1 MQLFP
6 MSQSA
11 TPKPN
16 QKFIFKGLPRKYSAE
31 KSEKNQ
37 KDALIS
43 PSISKYTVDANRSK
57 TPEKSLTRSIFSQE
71 PKKKLKFMKHNPA
84 RFCKAVEK
92 GASSKVVLP
101 SVEYDLELIRTI
113 NQKNDLVTFIETLSV
128 IQQNLKYGKSK
139 VAKRV
144 RFK

>member
-1 MQLFP
+1 
-6 MSQSA
+6 
-11 TPKPN
+11 
-16 QKFIFKGLPRKYSAE
+16 
-31 KSEKNQ
+31 
-37 KDALIS
+37 
-43 PSISKYTVDANRSK
+43 
-57 TPEKSLTRSIFSQE
+57 
-71 PKKKLKFMKHNPA
+71 MKHNPA